1 MLELAILVLSIG
13 SVVVNYYLTKNLKV
27 HLDIHAPEP
36 KVFVKVLDKT
46 VKQEE
51 SKTVPVAPSNDESR
65 HAWKNGKIETEPV
78 KVGWRPAN
86 NPPPPP
92 GPMERPS
99 GFAR

>member
-1 MLELAILVLSIG
+1 MLELAVVIVSIG
-13 SVVVNYYLTKNLKV
+13 SVLINYYLIKNFKV
-27 HLDIHAPEP
+27 HVEITHNTEP
-36 KVFVKVLDKT
+36 KVFVKVLEKP
-46 VKQEE
+46 VQE
-51 SKTVPVAPSNDESR
+51 TPTQAPLTNNDESR

-99 GFAR
+99 GFSR